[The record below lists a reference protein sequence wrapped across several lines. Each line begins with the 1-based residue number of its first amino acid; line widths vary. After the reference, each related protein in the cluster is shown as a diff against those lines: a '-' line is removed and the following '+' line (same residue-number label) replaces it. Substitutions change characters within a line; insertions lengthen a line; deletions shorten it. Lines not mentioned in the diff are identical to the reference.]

1 MKVEPIPSFERFNY
15 MLRTNKHIERKLVF
29 DLLAAAAQKFD
40 FSKHWYL
47 GFGSMWFGDFRLADR
62 LLGIEKMISIERAD
76 YAERANFNRP
86 LAGIVVSPGESN
98 AVLGSMGVTEWE
110 NPVVAWMDYDGKLNE
125 DVVRD
130 ISILLQHA
138 EINSV
143 VIVTVNAG
151 FGSYRARVEGA
162 KRTRVQTAVGLVESY
177 LGSAAIASKYEP
189 YEKLHGTFTDSV
201 KEADFP
207 EFLSEA
213 ILTYMEHN
221 TISLAREHE
230 GQRVRFVP
238 LYRLHHKD
246 GVSMITAG
254 GVITTDAAAQAWE
267 KCLKEYPILS
277 EDGGKATYQQLDL
290 IPVTIKEKIALD
302 GCLPEPSGDA
312 AYIAKAKA
320 AGVKL
325 SDDEMSKY
333 RKFYR
338 HFPVFVETPM

>member
-1 MKVEPIPSFERFNY
+1 MSADIIPSFERFNY

-29 DLLAAAAQKFD
+29 DLLAAAAQKLS
-40 FSKHWYL
+40 FSHHWYL

-86 LAGIVVSPGESN
+86 LAGVVVSPGESN
-98 AVLGSMGVTEWE
+98 AVLGNMSVPEWKD
-110 NPVVAWMDYDGKLNE
+110 PVVAWLDYDGKLNE
-125 DVVRD
+125 DVVKD
-130 ISILLQHA
+130 IAIILQNA
-138 EINSV
+138 AINSV
-143 VIVTVNAG
+143 LVVTVNAC
-151 FGSYRARVEGA
+151 FGSYRAKTEGA
-162 KRTRVQTAVGLVESY
+162 KRARSQTAIGLVESY

-189 YEKLHGTFTDSV
+189 TEKSLGAFADSV

-207 EFLSEA
+207 AFLSEA

-221 TISLAREHE
+221 AVNLAREHD
-230 GQRVRFVP
+230 GRRVKFVP

-246 GVSMITAG
+246 GVDMITVG
-254 GVITTDAAAQAWE
+254 GVVTAGTDSAVWG
-267 KCLKEYPILS
+267 KCLNENTILS
-277 EDGGKATYQQLDL
+277 EASDKPVYRRLDL

-302 GCLPEPSGDA
+302 TCLPEPSGDA
-312 AYIAKAKA
+312 VYIANAKA
-320 AGVKL
+320 AGIKL